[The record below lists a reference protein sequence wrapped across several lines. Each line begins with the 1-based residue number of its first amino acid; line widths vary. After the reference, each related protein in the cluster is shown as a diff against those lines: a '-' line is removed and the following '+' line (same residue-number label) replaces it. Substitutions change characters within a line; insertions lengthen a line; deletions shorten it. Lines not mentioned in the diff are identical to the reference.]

1 MIYAYLICKNE
12 KKRTGWLKS
21 TVLENGWELGGEIW
35 QFFRLDAETFKS
47 GVFLCNSKIW
57 GISYDH
63 IEHKW
68 NEKKKN
74 QDPKI
79 SRFSVLSKNYL
90 RSYYG
95 ARIDPR
101 WIFYA
106 LRSVWKIVWTGKRIT
121 QNQIMT
127 YWFVWFS
134 FSGDQNL
141 NPFFSSSQRMLSLF
155 PALSVVLGQF

>member
-1 MIYAYLICKNE
+1 MSVLWPTYCDVYNQSTVDHVPLSSYVLKCPFAKFVWYTPTWFAKMK

-127 YWFVWFS
+127 
-134 FSGDQNL
+134 
-141 NPFFSSSQRMLSLF
+141 
-155 PALSVVLGQF
+155 